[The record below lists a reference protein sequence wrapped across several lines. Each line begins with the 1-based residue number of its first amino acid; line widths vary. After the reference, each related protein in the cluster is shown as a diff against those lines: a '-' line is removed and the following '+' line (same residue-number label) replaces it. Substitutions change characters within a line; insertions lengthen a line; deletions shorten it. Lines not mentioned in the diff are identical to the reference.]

1 MKFIKKL
8 SIIPIFFTLHL
19 VEWIEKKGVRE
30 FSEEKIIDTNLVVAR
45 TLAAVLTALLF
56 LLGQSIFYK
65 IRILISVFY
74 DGPNE

>member
-1 MKFIKKL
+1 MDR
-8 SIIPIFFTLHL
+8 
-19 VEWIEKKGVRE
+19 KKGVRE

-56 LLGQSIFYK
+56 LLGQTIFYK